1 MDYCSNLISKAGK
14 DNKAL
19 FRSIDR
25 LLHKKAEKSF
35 PTSSSA
41 KDLANTFVIIFED
54 KITRIRSISIPPEN
68 PEFFSSL
75 DISTINCDLS
85 NFSPIS
91 NSELSNIARSVVQK
105 SCYLDPLTAS
115 LLKEHF
121 DLLLP
126 SICRILNLSLESGH
140 LPSSL
145 KSAVLTPLLKKPNL
159 DHEVLSNF
167 RHISN
172 LKVIFKVVEKVVAVR
187 FQAYLNSNQLIQPLR
202 SAYKPFHSC
211 ETALVRVQNDI
222 LLATNNRHCV
232 MLLLLDLSVVFDA
245 VDHEILLKGLTLCG
259 TALLLTARKLS

>member
-54 KITRIRSISIPPEN
+54 KITRIRSISIPPET

-75 DISTINCDLS
+75 DISTINCS

-159 DHEVLSNF
+159 HHEVLSNF

>member
-19 FRSIDR
+19 FRSIDH

-41 KDLANTFVIIFED
+41 KDLANTFIIFED
-54 KITRIRSISIPPEN
+54 KITRIRSISIPPEI

-91 NSELSNIARSVVQK
+91 NSELSNIARSDVQK

-140 LPSSL
+140 LPPSL

-172 LKVIFKVVEKVVAVR
+172 LKVIFKV
-187 FQAYLNSNQLIQPLR
+187 N
-202 SAYKPFHSC
+202 
-211 ETALVRVQNDI
+211 
-222 LLATNNRHCV
+222 
-232 MLLLLDLSVVFDA
+232 
-245 VDHEILLKGLTLCG
+245 KGV
-259 TALLLTARKLS
+259 SF

>member
-1 MDYCSNLISKAGK
+1 MDYCSYLISKAGK

-41 KDLANTFVIIFED
+41 KDLANTFVIILED
-54 KITRIRSISIPPEN
+54 KITRIRSISIPPEI

-140 LPSSL
+140 MPSSL
-145 KSAVLTPLLKKPNL
+145 KSAVLTPLLKK
-159 DHEVLSNF
+159 
-167 RHISN
+167 
-172 LKVIFKVVEKVVAVR
+172 
-187 FQAYLNSNQLIQPLR
+187 
-202 SAYKPFHSC
+202 
-211 ETALVRVQNDI
+211 T
-222 LLATNNRHCV
+222 
-232 MLLLLDLSVVFDA
+232 
-245 VDHEILLKGLTLCG
+245 
-259 TALLLTARKLS
+259 